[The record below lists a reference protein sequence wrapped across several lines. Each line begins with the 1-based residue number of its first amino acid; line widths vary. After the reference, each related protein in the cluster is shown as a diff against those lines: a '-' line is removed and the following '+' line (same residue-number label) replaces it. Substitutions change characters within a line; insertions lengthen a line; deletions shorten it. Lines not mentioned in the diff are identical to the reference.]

1 MKSITC
7 IKPCGLPD
15 LAELVK
21 EADGIISFI
30 AGGTDLVIAM
40 ENGAQPDLI
49 VDVSDL
55 KELNF
60 VDVDEV
66 TGTIRIGAATPVSV
80 LAQHPGVVKNATA
93 LAQAA
98 LQIGSVQIRNRATIG
113 GNIAS
118 AMPAGD
124 LLPVLKCLE
133 CKIEIQHADGH
144 THTYAFEEVVIGS
157 GTTCLSNGDL
167 ITAIVT
173 PLHPQSAF
181 AKIGRRQVLTIASLN
196 LAVVADYQPES
207 GYLNDIRIV
216 AGAIGAV
223 PLRLQQV
230 EQQIRGRIVDQALSD
245 IFLHALSDAVDTAI
259 AGRSSLPYK
268 RQAVMGLGL
277 DLITSLFD
285 KSFDVPWAVGN
296 TA

>member
-1 MKSITC
+1 MKSFAC
-7 IKPCGLPD
+7 IKPGCLAD
-15 LAELVK
+15 LAEFVK
-21 EADGIISFI
+21 AADGIISFI

-66 TGTIRIGAATPVSV
+66 TETIRIGAATPVSV
-80 LAQHPGVVKNATA
+80 LAQHSGVVKNATA

-133 CKIEIQHADGH
+133 CKIEIQHTDGH
-144 THTYAFEEVVIGS
+144 SGTYTFEEVVTGS

-167 ITAIVT
+167 ITAIVIPQH
-173 PLHPQSAF
+173 PLSAF
-181 AKIGRRQVLTIASLN
+181 VKIGRRQVLTIASLN
-196 LAVVADYQPES
+196 LAAVADYQSES

-230 EQQIRGRIVDQALSD
+230 EQQIRDRIVDQACSD
-245 IFLHALSDAVDTAI
+245 TFLCALSDAVDTAI
-259 AGRSSLPYK
+259 AGRCSQPYK
-268 RQAVMGLGL
+268 HHAIMGLGL
-277 DLITSLFD
+277 DLMNSLFD
-285 KSFDVPWAVGN
+285 KSFDLPLVVKN